1 MSRPSKVENLI
12 EVIKEAVE
20 DGHLLYSS
28 HANDRMAQR
37 NIIKPEVEFVL
48 SYGFHDARKD
58 KFNEEFESWDYAIKG
73 KTIDGRNLRI
83 VIAII
88 SPNVL
93 VVTAIDLSSKE

>member
-1 MSRPSKVENLI
+1 MSRPLKIENLI
-12 EVIKEAVE
+12 EVLKEAVE

-28 HANDRMAQR
+28 HVNDRMAQR

-48 SYGFHDARKD
+48 SNGYHEARKD
-58 KFNEEFESWDYAIKG
+58 KFKEEFDSWDYAIKG

-83 VIAII
+83 IIAII